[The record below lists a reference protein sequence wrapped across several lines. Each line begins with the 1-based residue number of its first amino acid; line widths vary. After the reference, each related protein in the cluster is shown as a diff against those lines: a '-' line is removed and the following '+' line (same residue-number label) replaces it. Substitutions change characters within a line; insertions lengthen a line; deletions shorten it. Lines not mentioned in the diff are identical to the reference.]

1 MDGNSSDLLTDP
13 TDEGADASRSDA
25 VIMFWRPGCGFCSSL
40 RRSLERDRLPVVEVN
55 IWEDPRGAAAVRA
68 ITGGHE
74 TVPTVVVADM
84 SMVNPS
90 GLQVLEA
97 VERHAPHLLGAA

>member
-1 MDGNSSDLLTDP
+1 MDRNARDALTHTSNGG
-13 TDEGADASRSDA
+13 TDGAEPDA
-25 VIMFWRPGCGFCSSL
+25 VVVFWRPGCGFCSSL

-74 TVPTVVVADM
+74 TVPTVVVADV

-90 GLQVLEA
+90 GRQVLEA

>member
-1 MDGNSSDLLTDP
+1 
-13 TDEGADASRSDA
+13 
-25 VIMFWRPGCGFCSSL
+25 
-40 RRSLERDRLPVVEVN
+40 
-55 IWEDPRGAAAVRA
+55 
-68 ITGGHE
+68 
-74 TVPTVVVADM
+74 M